1 MAAEPRRRM
10 TDAPETVLSTGD
22 GTKLRWTRK
31 DLLSLEELTREEIEL
46 LLQTAESFKEISKRD
61 VKKVPALRGKTIAN
75 LFFESSTRTRTS
87 FEVAAKRLS
96 ADIINFS
103 SAGSSTSKGE
113 SLRDTAKNIEAMHV
127 DTIVMRHSSSGS
139 AEYLARSLKAGVVN
153 AGDGIHEH
161 PTQGLLDIFT
171 IKEKKK
177 IIEGMR
183 VCLVGD
189 ILHSRVARSNIAGL
203 KKLGAKVTV
212 CGPPTLIP
220 SNIEKLGVEVSY
232 DLDSVIEH
240 QDVLNILRIQLER
253 QKNAFFPSIR
263 EYAAEY
269 GISVDRMKKAKKDA
283 IIMHP
288 GPINRGVELA
298 AEVADGKQSVILDQ
312 VTNGVAV
319 RMAVLFHT
327 TMAER

>member
-1 MAAEPRRRM
+1 MKTIGEAKKEF
-10 TDAPETVLSTGD
+10 
-22 GTKLRWTRK
+22 RWTRK
-31 DLLSLEELTREEIEL
+31 DLLSLEELSREEIEL
-46 LLQTAESFKEISKRD
+46 ILKTAESFKEVSSRE

-75 LFFESSTRTRTS
+75 LFFEASTRTRTS
-87 FEVAAKRLS
+87 FELAAKRLS
-96 ADIINFS
+96 ADIVNFS
-103 SAGSSTSKGE
+103 SQGSSTSKGE

-127 DTIVMRHSSSGS
+127 DTIIMRHSSSGS
-139 AEYLARSLKAGVVN
+139 AEYLARSVRAGVIN

-171 IKEKKK
+171 IQERKKAL
-177 IIEGMR
+177 EGVK

-189 ILHSRVARSNIAGL
+189 ILHSRVARSNIWGL
-203 KKLGAKVTV
+203 KKLGAKIRV

-220 SNIEKLGVEVSY
+220 PNIESLGVEVFY
-232 DLDSVIEH
+232 DLDKAVRD

-253 QKNAFFPSIR
+253 QQGAFFPSIR

-269 GISVDRMKKAKKDA
+269 GITREKIQKAKPDV

-288 GPINRGVELA
+288 GPINRGVELS
-298 AEVADGKQSVILDQ
+298 AEVADGPQSVILDQ

-327 TMAER
+327 TMVER